1 VVGRRSRSLQKAFT
15 LIELVIV
22 LLLIGLLLGLIGF
35 RTGTFSFWKEEGFIR
50 QLTETVTFLHHQA
63 VTDQAFYRLE
73 FDFDHNTYR
82 IGVMKSDF
90 ESDDSLKDLAVEAG
104 TLSIEL
110 AAMLNPSLGEDQ
122 TMIPP
127 PSFPSLAEPVQLPSG
142 TVYKD
147 VRTMRGMKSASEGG
161 TAYMLFSPRGFSEF
175 SVIHLTLSNGAP
187 VTILVNPF
195 TGGTDIYRE
204 YKDFKWTYGRNKAR

>member
-1 VVGRRSRSLQKAFT
+1 VPRSKQRKVEVGRLRSYRQRAFT
-15 LIELVIV
+15 LIELVVV

-35 RTGTFSFWKEEGFIR
+35 RTGTFSFWKEEGFVR

-90 ESDDSLKDLAVEAG
+90 ESDESLKDIAVEAG

-122 TMIPP
+122 TMIPHP
-127 PSFPSLAEPVQLPSG
+127 HFHRWQNQFSCLQARPIK
-142 TVYKD
+142 T
-147 VRTMRGMKSASEGG
+147 SARC
-161 TAYMLFSPRGFSEF
+161 A
-175 SVIHLTLSNGAP
+175 A
-187 VTILVNPF
+187 
-195 TGGTDIYRE
+195 
-204 YKDFKWTYGRNKAR
+204 